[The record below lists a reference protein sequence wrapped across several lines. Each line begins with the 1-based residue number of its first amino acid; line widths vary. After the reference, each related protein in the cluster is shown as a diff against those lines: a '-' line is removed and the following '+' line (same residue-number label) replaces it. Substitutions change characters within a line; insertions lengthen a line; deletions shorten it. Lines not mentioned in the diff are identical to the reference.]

1 MAGFVKDKEYYSEKA
16 EYYAELCKASAQDF
30 SSSIAHAEESAQRRE
45 LSRGGGTIHRGYYC
59 PSPIK
64 DRVIGG
70 CKRGRLISKLPSKPD
85 TVYEY
90 FFNASG
96 EMTLANKYAVERGQ
110 MYYLQSELITRND
123 STARSFVLKD
133 VTRCPH
139 ISGISECSYDNGLIS
154 SYEYAAIIGRA
165 DNAFCASIDSERYW
179 YDKNRLITCFMDSY
193 ICGTEILQSLRYDFI
208 YGDGDTPTGYTLKK
222 YVNGEYRASA
232 DPERVYELL
241 KR

>member
-1 MAGFVKDKEYYSEKA
+1 MAAFVKNKDYYSEKA
-16 EYYAELCKASAQDF
+16 ECYAELCKASAQDF
-30 SSSIAHAEESAQRRE
+30 SSSIADAADSARRRE

-70 CKRGRLISKLPSKPD
+70 CKRGRLISELPSKPD

-96 EMTLANKYAVERGQ
+96 EMTLVNKYAVEQGQ
-110 MYYLQSELITRND
+110 MNFIQSEFVTRND
-123 STARSFVLKD
+123 STTRSFVVED

-154 SYEYAAIIGRA
+154 SYEYAVIIGRA
-165 DNAFCASIDSERYW
+165 DDAFCASIDSERYL
-179 YDKNRLITCFMDSY
+179 YDKNRLVTCFMDTY
-193 ICGTEILQSLRYDFI
+193 ICGTETLRSLRYDFI

-222 YVNGEYRASA
+222 YFDGEYRAPA

>member
-1 MAGFVKDKEYYSEKA
+1 
-16 EYYAELCKASAQDF
+16 
-30 SSSIAHAEESAQRRE
+30 
-45 LSRGGGTIHRGYYC
+45 
-59 PSPIK
+59 
-64 DRVIGG
+64 
-70 CKRGRLISKLPSKPD
+70 
-85 TVYEY
+85 
-90 FFNASG
+90 
-96 EMTLANKYAVERGQ
+96 MTLANKYAVERGQ

-123 STARSFVLKD
+123 STARSFVLED

-208 YGDGDTPTGYTLKK
+208 YGDGDTPTGYTLRK
-222 YVNGEYRASA
+222 YVNGEYRAYA
-232 DPERVYELL
+232 VPERVYELL
-241 KR
+241 KL